1 MASNH
6 ELDLQS
12 IITKHFEN
20 DPSQANELINKLNE
34 GGNKPVKEGFENL
47 LDKLQRCKTVQE
59 DYRRKHEEI
68 TELKSNCDYLVGL
81 IKSKLS
87 VDKEIMKE
95 LIEVFSKWSTDPD
108 FKQQFSIRDEELGEL
123 KQIQGDLLQD
133 INKAIEALNQM
144 NSQHQL
150 PIIDIENSE
159 ELERLLEKVNDPEKS
174 WGCIKE
180 WKMQM
185 TLNSRISTKGE

>member
-34 GGNKPVKEGFENL
+34 GGNKPVKDGFENL

-59 DYRRKHEEI
+59 DYRRKHDEI
-68 TELKSNCDYLVGL
+68 TELKDNCDHLVGL

-95 LIEVFSKWSTDPD
+95 LIEVFSKWSNDPD
-108 FKQQFSIRDEELGEL
+108 FKQKFSIGDEELGEL

-159 ELERLLEKVNDPEKS
+159 ELEKLLEKVNDPEKI
-174 WGCIKE
+174 GDV
-180 WKMQM
+180 
-185 TLNSRISTKGE
+185 LNSGNPDDNDSN